1 MKLVVGLGNPGL
13 EYRGTRHNAG
23 FDAIDAL
30 SERFGSGGRE
40 ARAKFQ
46 GLLEEIAIGD
56 ERVLLLKPLTYMNRS
71 GLATSEAL
79 RFHKLDAKQDLMVL
93 VDDMSIPCGAVRLRG
108 EGGSGGHQGLNDIG
122 RALGHNAYARCRIGI
137 DGPGEQ
143 DWSSYVLGR
152 FRPEQRPLVDEGVR
166 LAADAVEIW
175 AREGLGA
182 SMNRFNRS
190 DRSDGD
196 VRRSAAKTASDP
208 SRPSG
213 GKASPPAGPTAT

>member
-23 FDAIDAL
+23 FDAIEAL
-30 SERFGSGGRE
+30 SGRFGSGGRD

-56 ERVLLLKPLTYMNRS
+56 ERVLLLKPLTYMNRA
-71 GLATSEAL
+71 GLSTGEAI
-79 RFHKLDAKQDLMVL
+79 RFHKLDARQDLMVL
-93 VDDMSIPCGAVRLRG
+93 VDDMSIPCGAIRLRG
-108 EGGSGGHQGLNDIG
+108 DGGSGGHQGLNDIQ

-166 LAADAVEIW
+166 LAADAVETW
-175 AREGLGA
+175 VREGLSA

-190 DRSDGD
+190 DRGDGED
-196 VRRSAAKTASDP
+196 RRSAAKSASDP
-208 SRPSG
+208 SRPG
-213 GKASPPAGPTAT
+213 GKTPPPKSPDAG